1 MPTPEFIVKGSVEGA
16 DFNAIKFQ
24 RKKNMDH
31 NDWWA
36 KISHAGKILEKFVIK
51 NYPQGLN
58 FAKNGSNKWN

>member
-1 MPTPEFIVKGSVEGA
+1 
-16 DFNAIKFQ
+16 
-24 RKKNMDH
+24 MDH